1 MIRRFNPNPNPNLDP
16 NLDPNPNT
24 NVFAGALSSCLSSE
38 EKKES
43 IRGGEGF
50 GEGSNDPW
58 LADFRETVSS
68 SCPRSKVVRG
78 VTREDSASGT
88 HGGLEG

>member
-1 MIRRFNPNPNPNLDP
+1 MIRRFNPNRNP

-24 NVFAGALSSCLSSE
+24 NVFTGALSSCLSPE
-38 EKKES
+38 AKKES

-50 GEGSNDPW
+50 GEGSNGSW

-68 SCPRSKVVRG
+68 SCPRSKAVTG
-78 VTREDSASGT
+78 VTREDAASGT